1 MLLRFVVFS
10 GCFIKINFGLT
21 AIYSYVLRLLAVA
34 FPLGRITGREVIPKH
49 KCKHLRY
56 SCVLHFDRA
65 GAVKERGKGVRLY
78 RERRGGV
85 WGNLRL
91 CAWS

>member
-1 MLLRFVVFS
+1 M
-10 GCFIKINFGLT
+10 
-21 AIYSYVLRLLAVA
+21 A

-65 GAVKERGKGVRLY
+65 GAVKG
-78 RERRGGV
+78 RRKRCEAV
-85 WGNLRL
+85 QEKARRSTEKPSARCVVLKSMCVDLRDDVHR
-91 CAWS
+91 